1 MKTQT
6 IISISWYKHIQLRS
20 QTHINKSDHQS
31 PLLPPISHQ
40 WTHQATTTQPTIH
53 PHPPLDWPPLHNHY
67 HRSQPISLSLS
78 LQTHIKTRSQN
89 YINHHRSQPPS
100 LSKPRSKP
108 YPNNKWERERE
119 RERERKMKTDRSV
132 ALLLS
137 WLKCVALWLFDK
149 FYGWSL

>member
-40 WTHQATTTQPTIH
+40 WTHQATATQPTIH
-53 PHPPLDWPPLHNHY
+53 PHPPLDRPPLHNHY

-78 LQTHIKTRSQN
+78 L
-89 YINHHRSQPPS
+89 
-100 LSKPRSKP
+100 SKPRSKLDP
-108 YPNNKWERERE
+108 KTTSTTTDLNPPLSLNSDQSLIPTTNERERE
-119 RERERKMKTDRSV
+119 RGK
-132 ALLLS
+132 
-137 WLKCVALWLFDK
+137 
-149 FYGWSL
+149 

>member
-53 PHPPLDWPPLHNHY
+53 PHPPLDRPPLHNHY

-78 LQTHIKTRSQN
+78 LSL
-89 YINHHRSQPPS
+89 S
-100 LSKPRSKP
+100 LSKPRSKLNP
-108 YPNNKWERERE
+108 KTTSTTTDLNPPLSLNPDQSLIPTTNEREKE
-119 RERERKMKTDRSV
+119 REENEN
-132 ALLLS
+132 
-137 WLKCVALWLFDK
+137 
-149 FYGWSL
+149 

>member
-31 PLLPPISHQ
+31 PLLPPINHQ
-40 WTHQATTTQPTIH
+40 WTHQATATQPTIH

-119 RERERKMKTDRSV
+119 REREREENENWPKCGVV
-132 ALLLS
+132 AVMIEVCGIVVV
-137 WLKCVALWLFDK
+137 W
-149 FYGWSL
+149 

>member
-53 PHPPLDWPPLHNHY
+53 PHPPLDRPPLHNHY

-78 LQTHIKTRSQN
+78 
-89 YINHHRSQPPS
+89 
-100 LSKPRSKP
+100 KPRSKLDP
-108 YPNNKWERERE
+108 KTTSTTTDLNPPLSLNPDQSLIPTTNERERE
-119 RERERKMKTDRSV
+119 REREREENEN
-132 ALLLS
+132 
-137 WLKCVALWLFDK
+137 
-149 FYGWSL
+149 